1 MYNGRH
7 CTYEDYSNL
16 VNISKN
22 VLECVEKNNLKEA
35 MKYIDEVEEFDLDI
49 ASRMLSAIKKEPP
62 NLKQVIKDLFDELIN
77 NVLVDIREHR

>member
-7 CTYEDYSNL
+7 CTYEDYSNI

-22 VLECVEKNNLKEA
+22 VLECVEKINLKEA
-35 MKYIDEVEEFDLDI
+35 MKYIDEVEEFDLYI

-62 NLKQVIKDLFDELIN
+62 NLKQVVKDLFDELIN

>member
-7 CTYEDYSNL
+7 CTYEDYSYL

-22 VLECVEKNNLKEA
+22 VLECVEKNSLKEA

-49 ASRMLSAIKKEPP
+49 ASRMLSAIKIEPP